1 MKIANR
7 NIGPDYPPY
16 VIAEISG
23 NHGGSVKT
31 ACDLVIAAKESG
43 ASCVKIQCYTADSI
57 CAQSVYRIEGGLWD
71 GQDLYELY
79 RKAETPPNMAKEI
92 ILFARE
98 HKITCF
104 SSVFDFENL
113 DFLVKLGVPAIK
125 IASFELV
132 DTPLISKAASYGL
145 PMIISCGMGTHEEI
159 THAVNAVK
167 RGRENRKL
175 YDLALLH
182 CISEYP
188 AVPEDANLGVMGPL
202 SGIGGESHIVG
213 FSDHTLGIGTA
224 CAAVAFGAAIIE
236 KHFILDRS
244 LDAPDAAFSMEP
256 AEFRLLTE
264 ACHDAWAATSRHF
277 PAENALS
284 RQSQTD
290 LRGQWQASSGN
301 HLYRNSLYVVRSLSC
316 GDPFSPSNVRIL
328 RPANGLPPSLY
339 GSVLAGVATRDLPA
353 GTPLSREMVSTLS

>member
-16 VIAEISG
+16 VVAELGSG
-23 NHGGSVKT
+23 HCGSVKT
-31 ACDLVIAAKESG
+31 ACDMVLAAKEAG
-43 ASCVKIQCYTADSI
+43 ANAVKIQCYTADSI
-57 CAQSVYRIEGGLWD
+57 CAQSVCRIEGGLWD

-113 DFLVKLGVPAIK
+113 DFLVGLGVPAIK

-264 ACHDAWAATSRHF
+264 ACHDAWAAVSRHF
-277 PAENALS
+277 PAENALN

-301 HLYRNSLYVVRSLSC
+301 HLYRKSLYVVRSLSC